1 MLSRAVVRSTL
12 SAMLLLRWF
21 GVPDRCHGDRPLGTV
36 ASGSRPCGVV
46 SGHQF
51 QGHQSVDGGLGTAG
65 VRPSPAGPCFVQDA
79 LLGGGQVLHYL
90 FHGHHVVIT
99 QRPPDYLRHVQA
111 ASLADG
117 VTRHDVQHR
126 GGTGLTQGGTAKTAP
141 HFFPPMSSRVARSMT
156 ESMASSS
163 AAPARPWES
172 PSTRVYSSERDR
184 TSW

>member
-12 SAMLLLRWF
+12 SAMLLLLWF

-36 ASGSRPCGVV
+36 ASGSRLRAVV

-51 QGHQSVDGGLGTAG
+51 QGHQSVDGGLGQAG
-65 VRPSPAGPCFVQDA
+65 VRQSPAGLGCVQDA
-79 LLGGGQVLHYL
+79 LLGGGQVLHDL
-90 FHGHHVVIT
+90 FHGHHVVL
-99 QRPPDYLRHVQA
+99 QSRPPDYLRHVQTA
-111 ASLADG
+111 GVADG
-117 VTRHDVQHR
+117 GVTKHDVQHR
-126 GGTGLTQGGTAKTAP
+126 GGTGLTQCGTAKTP

-172 PSTRVYSSERDR
+172 PSTRVYSSERDM